1 MTNQIRN
8 FKFFQCVI
16 TKPEKQTYPIAVQIE
31 VKVTNIGTSEKLG
44 RKKKYRKDMKRMVG
58 AEGGI

>member
-16 TKPEKQTYPIAVQIE
+16 TIPEKPTYPIAVQIE
-31 VKVTNIGTSEKLG
+31 VKVTNIGTSGKLG
-44 RKKKYRKDMKRMVG
+44 REKKYQKDMEKMVG